1 MTGED
6 DFVNV
11 SDINQYRS
19 PRNCTECD
27 LYRLISVNKKR
38 WVVFTPPTLSTS
50 FQGLDNPNRRI
61 NKIFEE
67 LAPFFDAFVQN
78 TFSVS
83 VTNLVYS
90 CALLRFNPQ
99 RFFSVVYRF
108 AFHGCFSGSHTRSS

>member
-1 MTGED
+1 MIGED

-19 PRNCTECD
+19 PHNCTECD
-27 LYRLISVNKKR
+27 LCLLGSVNKKR
-38 WVVFTPPTLSTS
+38 WMAFTPPTLPTS
-50 FQGLDNPNRRI
+50 FQELDGPNRRI

-78 TFSVS
+78 TFRRVL
-83 VTNLVYS
+83 VTNLVHS

-99 RFFSVVYRF
+99 CFFSVVCRF
-108 AFHGCFSGSHTRSS
+108 VFHGRFSGLCKR